1 MKKYTEIMEHIK
13 PTPEQKNRMLE
24 KALQGKPERKRFK
37 LRYAAAV
44 VAAGVIFS
52 GTVFGEEIKN
62 TFYGLLGR
70 DEIVSEQ
77 VLNDVFTDSDGHVT
91 VAVKEVLS
99 DKINAYAIVEYT
111 ALDSEGQDWLDNSL
125 AVNKLNGPG
134 INPYIKDN
142 NNAVY
147 GVNYSYGYEEIE
159 SCRTEKSRV
168 FKAVYDSSG
177 ENFGTDSIRFWYCL
191 TNDWG
196 KETSIDVTESVQLTD
211 IKFDSSQAPDKY
223 YKPLGVKIS
232 PLSIMIYGQDM
243 GMFESGKTKSGG
255 NYERFVHVEIG
266 SLYLIMKDG
275 TIYNMLSSESMDMG
289 QCGYT
294 LTHVSNPDVGYDCAI
309 YTGAFKESVD
319 ISLIDGIELDGF
331 YYPLGLSE

>member
-1 MKKYTEIMEHIK
+1 MKKYTEIMAHIK
-13 PTPEQKNRMLE
+13 PTPEQKDRMLE

-44 VAAGVIFS
+44 VAAGVVFS

-125 AVNKLNGPG
+125 IVNM
-134 INPYIKDN
+134 N
-142 NNAVY
+142 NAPNITPDWESVNAVY
-147 GVNYSYGYEEIE
+147 GGSFSYGFEEIE
-159 SCRTEKSRV
+159 NLRTDKSRL
-168 FKAVYDSSG
+168 FKVMYQSSG
-177 ENFGTDSIRFWYCL
+177 DYDGLDSINFWYCL
-191 TNDWG
+191 SNEWG
-196 KETSIDVTESVQLTD
+196 KETLIDVTKSVKLTD
-211 IKFDSSQAPDKY
+211 IKFDSSKAPDKY

-232 PLSIMIYGQDM
+232 PMSIMIYGKDM
-243 GMFESGKTKSGG
+243 GMVESGKTKSGG
-255 NYERFVHVEIG
+255 NYIKVIHDEEID
-266 SLYLIMKDG
+266 SCYLLMKDG
-275 TIYNMLSSESMDMG
+275 TTYDMMSYDEESIVSFDSCGSVLNSEVD
-289 QCGYT
+289 
-294 LTHVSNPDVGYDCAI
+294 YDYII

-319 ISLIDGIELDGF
+319 ISLIDGIELDGV
-331 YYPLGLSE
+331 YYPLGL

>member
-13 PTPEQKNRMLE
+13 PTPEQKDRMLE

-125 AVNKLNGPG
+125 IVNM
-134 INPYIKDN
+134 N
-142 NNAVY
+142 NAPNITPDWESVNAVY
-147 GVNYSYGYEEIE
+147 GGSFSYGFEEIE
-159 SCRTEKSRV
+159 NLRTDKSRV
-168 FKAVYDSSG
+168 FKTVYDSSG

-211 IKFDSSQAPDKY
+211 IKFDSSKAPDKY
-223 YKPLGVKIS
+223 YKPLGAKLS
-232 PLSIMIYGQDM
+232 PLSLMIYGKDM
-243 GMFESGKTKSGG
+243 GMTETGKTKSGG
-255 NYERFVHVEIG
+255 YYQKVVHEEEID

-275 TIYNMLSSESMDMG
+275 TIYNMLKSESMDMG

-294 LTHVSNPDVGYDCAI
+294 LTHVSNPEVGYDCAI

-319 ISLIDGIELDGF
+319 ISLIDGIELDGV
-331 YYPLGLSE
+331 YYPLGL